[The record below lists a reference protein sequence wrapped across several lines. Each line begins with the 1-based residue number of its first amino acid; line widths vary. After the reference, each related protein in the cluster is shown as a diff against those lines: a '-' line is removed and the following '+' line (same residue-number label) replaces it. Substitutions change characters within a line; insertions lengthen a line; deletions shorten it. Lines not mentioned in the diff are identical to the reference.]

1 MVYCDKTFSYRRHL
15 QLSWIK
21 LKQLPELLSAMR
33 YILEKL
39 IIFLLPVP
47 LLFLII
53 GTKGIIE
60 KDSPEN
66 LGSINSLS
74 QSFFNYFEM
83 HTLIISGALG
93 ITFIVWL
100 FTRNMWHK

>member
-1 MVYCDKTFSYRRHL
+1 MVYYDKTFSCKKHL
-15 QLSWIK
+15 QLGW
-21 LKQLPELLSAMR
+21 LKFKQFAELLPAVR
-33 YILEKL
+33 HILEKL

-47 LLFLII
+47 ILLLII
-53 GTKGIIE
+53 GTEGIIE

-66 LGSINSLS
+66 LGSISSLS

-83 HTLIISGALG
+83 HTLIFSGALG

-100 FTRNMWHK
+100 FTRNIWRK